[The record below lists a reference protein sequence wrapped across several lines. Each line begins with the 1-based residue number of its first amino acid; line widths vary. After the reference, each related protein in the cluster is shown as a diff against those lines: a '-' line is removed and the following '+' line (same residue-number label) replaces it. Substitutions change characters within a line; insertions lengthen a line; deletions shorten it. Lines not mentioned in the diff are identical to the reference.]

1 MVIGDN
7 YGEKLIEKKS
17 PVLRQYL
24 VERLEKLSGIYCRLS
39 KETGE
44 RVVDRMAEVSQESR
58 EIEAVL
64 ELLK

>member
-1 MVIGDN
+1 M
-7 YGEKLIEKKS
+7 
-17 PVLRQYL
+17 LRQYL

-39 KETGE
+39 KETGD